1 MSWSKDGECLA
12 TCSRDK
18 SVWVWD
24 KVDEEEMDFGCRAV
38 LTGHSQDVKC
48 VQFSPK
54 GSDELFSGS
63 YDNSII
69 FWKYDQDEEDYEKNQ
84 VLQVFPYKTNT
95 NLFIYVSS
103 FFYFIL
109 TFKFI
114 IGAWIFSLDIEIFTR
129 CEILVLSGPRF
140 ENHRLGK
147 NWKWRRSWISTSLCR

>member
-1 MSWSKDGECLA
+1 MNPEIMNQHNINLTAGGELECINILEGHENEVKRVSWSKDGECLA

-84 VLQVFPYKTNT
+84 VLQVFPSNT
-95 NLFIYVSS
+95 NPHLFIYLSIV
-103 FFYFIL
+103 FIL
-109 TFKFI
+109 FNSDFLI
-114 IGAWIFSLDIEIFTR
+114 
-129 CEILVLSGPRF
+129 
-140 ENHRLGK
+140 NHRDTNHQFGP
-147 NWKWRRSWISTSLCR
+147 